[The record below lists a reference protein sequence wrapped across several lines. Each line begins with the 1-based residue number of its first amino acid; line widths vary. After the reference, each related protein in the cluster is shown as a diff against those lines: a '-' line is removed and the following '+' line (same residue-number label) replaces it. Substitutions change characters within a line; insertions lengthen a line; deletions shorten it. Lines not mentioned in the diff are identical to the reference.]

1 MHSSLVR
8 LQQVFGLLTTVS
20 FVLATAIA
28 LTSYMYPMNPTA
40 SLTVNDV
47 AVYGISLSAEHA
59 AHHTTNSAIRRRSGG
74 YYSTRVNEYANI
86 KFDLDADFDSLYN
99 WNTKQIFVWIS
110 ASYGGDRYPANEA
123 VIWDKIIDASAPSK
137 KLTYKNIKAK
147 YNIHDITG
155 DYSHRNATL
164 KLSWNVQPHVGV
176 LMWGVAGGSETK
188 SFIFPSEKARAAV

>member
-40 SLTVNDV
+40 SIKVNDV
-47 AVYGISLSAEHA
+47 AVVK
-59 AHHTTNSAIRRRSGG
+59 RRSGG

-86 KFDLDADFDSLYN
+86 KFDLDADFESLYN

-110 ASYGGDRYPANEA
+110 ASYGGDRYPTNEA
-123 VIWDKIIDASAPSK
+123 VIWDRIIDSAAPSK
-137 KLTYKNIKAK
+137 KLSYKNIKAK

-176 LMWGVAGGSETK
+176 LMWGSAAGSETK
-188 SFIFPSEKARAAV
+188 GFIFPSEKAKAAV